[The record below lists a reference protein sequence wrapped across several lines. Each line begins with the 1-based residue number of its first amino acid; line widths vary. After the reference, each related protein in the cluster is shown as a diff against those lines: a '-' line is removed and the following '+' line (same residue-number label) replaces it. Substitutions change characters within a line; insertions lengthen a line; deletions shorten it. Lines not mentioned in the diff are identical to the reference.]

1 MQARGEFSWLL
12 RREVGHQSHCFEKRN
27 PERRAEENK
36 TGDFHPQD
44 VQTANVVCN
53 ARVPSLLTQAA
64 AHAQSPSLHKYSFLL
79 LTSAVGIDIV
89 LTKLGSPYIG
99 QAVSGIL
106 VFLYLLN
113 FVSLRKAMTSF
124 WSAVMDIFF
133 REISVGGINKL
144 EPLEDGRA
152 VIFACAPHVNQFID
166 PILVMKA
173 VAESTGRHVSWMA
186 AQKSFD
192 RKAIGAMATALKA
205 IPVVRPD
212 DLERKGKGFITC
224 RGVQVYGHAGTAFTR
239 DFVKGALLVVK
250 TNEGKCTAKV
260 VKVFDDFHMEIAE
273 PGLTVVSPPPPPP
286 PPPPCHP
293 LHSLQSFLCTSF
305 SRTSFLPSG
314 VVSALERVPQLSLT
328 HSPHPLRGRR

>member
-1 MQARGEFSWLL
+1 M
-12 RREVGHQSHCFEKRN
+12 
-27 PERRAEENK
+27 
-36 TGDFHPQD
+36 
-44 VQTANVVCN
+44 
-53 ARVPSLLTQAA
+53 LTR
-64 AHAQSPSLHKYSFLL
+64 
-79 LTSAVGIDIV
+79 
-89 LTKLGSPYIG
+89 LGSPYIG
-99 QAVSGIL
+99 QAVSGVL

-133 REISVGGINKL
+133 REISCGGINKL

-212 DLERKGKGFITC
+212 DLERKGEGFITC

-273 PGLTVVSPPPPPP
+273 PGLTVFAPPLPSTSFPAI
-286 PPPPCHP
+286 
-293 LHSLQSFLCTSF
+293 LHSHFFLRLLF
-305 SRTSFLPSG
+305 SP
-314 VVSALERVPQLSLT
+314 LE
-328 HSPHPLRGRR
+328 